1 MPHALLPS
9 PWQTVSV
16 APAAKPTSSLR
27 NYVPDLGPFQEAE
40 IEELK
45 VISITWRGPT
55 SSLPSLMKRFNL
67 AHAQIQA
74 QEPGMNPKKFG
85 RLANHEQE
93 TWKRPLGNGK
103 GVV

>member
-1 MPHALLPS
+1 
-9 PWQTVSV
+9 
-16 APAAKPTSSLR
+16 
-27 NYVPDLGPFQEAE
+27 
-40 IEELK
+40 
-45 VISITWRGPT
+45 
-55 SSLPSLMKRFNL
+55 MKKFNL